1 MTIPAKMVQQLRE
14 KTNAGMMDCK
24 KALEEAGGDMGKA
37 LVLLRRKG
45 AEIATKK
52 ASRDLKAGVI
62 ASYIH
67 SDNRIGAMVELL
79 CETDFV
85 ARNKEFQ
92 DLANELAMHITAMA
106 PRYLKRA
113 DVVEDDL
120 KKAEE
125 ALKEETDKLDKPKD
139 IKEKILQGKLD
150 SYFKEETLLTQAYI
164 KDQEITVEIL
174 IERMTQKIGER
185 IEISR
190 FTRYELLKE

>member
-1 MTIPAKMVQQLRE
+1 MAVSTDLVKHLRQL
-14 KTNAGMMDCK
+14 TGASMMLCK
-24 KALEEAGGDMGKA
+24 KVLEESGGDMDKA
-37 LVLLRRKG
+37 
-45 AEIATKK
+45 IATLKK
-52 ASRDLKAGVI
+52 SSEALAAKKSERTTGSGVVD
-62 ASYIH
+62 AYIH
-67 SDNRIGAMVELL
+67 AGGKVGVLIELR